1 MIKELSQKIIIT
13 KTQQKYNIQKH
24 KVTNDLKNSLRA
36 HYEQVL
42 GRESF

>member
-13 KTQQKYNIQKH
+13 KTQKKNIQKH